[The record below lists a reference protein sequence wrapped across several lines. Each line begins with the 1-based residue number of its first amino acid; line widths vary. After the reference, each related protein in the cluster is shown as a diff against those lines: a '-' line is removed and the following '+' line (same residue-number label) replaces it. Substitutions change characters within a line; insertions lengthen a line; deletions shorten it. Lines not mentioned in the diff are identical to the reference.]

1 MAYNKYSANGIADL
15 NKNDVWSRTPITIKE
30 ETNSNKTKTNKTKY
44 ILYATGECDLDGR
57 TYIALPTNVNINDP
71 EIKKIQSYVVVFI

>member
-30 ETNSNKTKTNKTKY
+30 ETNSNDTKY
-44 ILYATGECDLDGR
+44 VLHATGECDLNGR
-57 TYIALPTNVNINDP
+57 TYIALPASVNVNNS
-71 EIKKIQSYVVVFI
+71 EIKKKYNLI